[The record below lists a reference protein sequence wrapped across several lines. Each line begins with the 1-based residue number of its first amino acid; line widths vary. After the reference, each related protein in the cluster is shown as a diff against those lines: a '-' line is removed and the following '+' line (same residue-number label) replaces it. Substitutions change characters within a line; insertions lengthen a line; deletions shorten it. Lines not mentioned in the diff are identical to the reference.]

1 MSMDRSDPRISRP
14 QQRTPD
20 EGRVTYNEIHTLL
33 GQRRSD
39 LWTVIAAYQRGD
51 SVESFSMKERVG
63 ALEGMILDDLWTT
76 RISPRFTNPAQNGV
90 HGLAAIEGL
99 DNLLELTEA
108 DDVTAERVALPGS
121 IAAYPILEREWQ
133 AVVSYFQEQA
143 TREQQFDL
151 LYQIS
156 MAQAKTMLYEM
167 HRWETERIHALENGD
182 DSPQTATYREF
193 IALLAEFKP
202 HVSPAGIDYPAY
214 RKLIKGLLFGT
225 PFQWR
230 VIRQF
235 PAFAASVGMEWNN
248 QTFDALMRALEM
260 AVKKVARIHASVL
273 VLQAHVLS
281 GGGYD
286 LSDMMICR
294 RHGDSLQLVLD
305 PIMMNSLKQAF
316 SMPEVAQ
323 AAREI
328 DSGPITS
335 CTAIY
340 SDMFDGTIQW
350 NGRIAKE
357 LMVPQESV

>member
-1 MSMDRSDPRISRP
+1 MS
-14 QQRTPD
+14 
-20 EGRVTYNEIHTLL
+20 
-33 GQRRSD
+33 
-39 LWTVIAAYQRGD
+39 
-51 SVESFSMKERVG
+51 
-63 ALEGMILDDLWTT
+63 
-76 RISPRFTNPAQNGV
+76 
-90 HGLAAIEGL
+90 
-99 DNLLELTEA
+99 
-108 DDVTAERVALPGS
+108 
-121 IAAYPILEREWQ
+121 EREWR
-133 AVVSYFQEQA
+133 AIVSFFQEQA
-143 TREQQFDL
+143 NGHEQFDL

-167 HRWETERIHALENGD
+167 HRWETGRIHALENGD

-281 GGGYD
+281 ITQD
-286 LSDMMICR
+286 DAHVFCR
-294 RHGDSLQLVLD
+294 ESQLKDEMNNIWNLIEKFYSAFGFDSLTPRFSRRDDD
-305 PIMMNSLKQAF
+305 PKFKGNIEQTRITASFKDGILK
-316 SMPEVAQ
+316 
-323 AAREI
+323 
-328 DSGPITS
+328 ITIPKTS
-335 CTAIY
+335 NKNKTKLI
-340 SDMFDGTIQW
+340 
-350 NGRIAKE
+350 RIKSE
-357 LMVPQESV
+357 